1 MGTSP
6 SFLFRK
12 LLADLPRGQP
22 LTTRRLAESGLSAK
36 QAARLARDGWL
47 TRIGHGM
54 YLLPGDKLDRDASLA
69 VLAQLV
75 PGLHVGGKTALAWR
89 GVQHNVGFRQ
99 LLTLWGDKPVKL
111 PVWFTDAFQAH
122 YQATHIFDDD
132 LPDGLGLAPMPS
144 GRNDVLVSTPER
156 AMLELLSDV
165 GKGQG
170 LEEARHLLEGVRS
183 PRLPVLEQ
191 LFQHLNRIKVA
202 RLADVLSEDLDLP
215 WKDVARRHSE
225 RMGGGSRW
233 VSTTKTGD
241 RLDLKRPK

>member
-1 MGTSP
+1 MSTSP
-6 SFLFRK
+6 SILFRQMMT
-12 LLADLPRGQP
+12 DLPRGHP
-22 LTTRRLAESGLSAK
+22 LTTRRLAEGGLTAK

-47 TRIGHGM
+47 TRLGHGV
-54 YLLPGDKLDRDASLA
+54 YLLPGDKLDRDDSLS
-69 VLAQLV
+69 VLAQLA

-89 GVQHNVGFRQ
+89 GVRHNVGFRPV
-99 LLTLWGDKPVKL
+99 LTLWGASSVKL
-111 PVWFTDAFQAH
+111 PAWFTDEFEAH

-144 GRNDVLVSTPER
+144 GRSDVLVSTPER
-156 AMLELLSDV
+156 AILELLSDV

-191 LFQHLNRIKVA
+191 LFKHLNRIKVA
-202 RLADVLSEDLDLP
+202 RLADALSEDLGLP
-215 WKDVARRHSE
+215 WKHVARRHSE
-225 RMGGGSRW
+225 RVGGGSRW